1 VIVFLDNPVLR
12 AYPSNRHLLSAKCQ
26 RPIALNIATLITP
39 VFSRPFIE
47 QDSVYKWI
55 KFGCKLPQKVA
66 QFWVQINKPDK

>member
-12 AYPSNRHLLSAKCQ
+12 AIPRIDICSRKCQ